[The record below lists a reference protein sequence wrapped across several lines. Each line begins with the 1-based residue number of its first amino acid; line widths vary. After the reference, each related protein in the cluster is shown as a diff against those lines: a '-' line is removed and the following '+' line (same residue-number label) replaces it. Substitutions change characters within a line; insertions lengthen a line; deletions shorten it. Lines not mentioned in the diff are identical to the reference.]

1 MNIQCLLPWC
11 VMATAVLCRLLGLVE
26 VRSAALR
33 WRAPCSIH
41 VGCRKKSTQFL
52 NRPNLPKLAYKR
64 SKGRNPGVLFLPDFA
79 SNMKTDKAL
88 ALEDFCK
95 SLGHSFVRFDYTGC
109 GASGGNFSECT
120 IGQWKKDVLSVIDE
134 LTEGP
139 QILVGSSMGGWL
151 MLLAAIARPERV
163 VALVGIATGADYLV
177 TAFRQLPLETKKEI
191 EEQGEWYLPSKQK
204 EAGFYK
210 IPYSFIKDAENH
222 CVLHSTIPI
231 TCPVRLIHG
240 MEDGYIPWQISL
252 KVAESVV
259 GSDVDLILR
268 KQGQHKMAEKDDL
281 KLIVYT
287 IDDLIDKLS
296 TLP

>member
-1 MNIQCLLPWC
+1 
-11 VMATAVLCRLLGLVE
+11 MAAALLCRLLGLLE

-41 VGCRKKSTQFL
+41 VGCRKKSTQYL

-139 QILVGSSMGGWL
+139 Q
-151 MLLAAIARPERV
+151 
-163 VALVGIATGADYLV
+163 
-177 TAFRQLPLETKKEI
+177 TKKEI

-252 KVAESVV
+252 QVAESVV

>member
-1 MNIQCLLPWC
+1 
-11 VMATAVLCRLLGLVE
+11 MAAAVRCRLFGLVD
-26 VRSAALR
+26 VGDAALWR
-33 WRAPCSIH
+33 RAPCSLH
-41 VGCRKKSTQFL
+41 VGCRKKSTQYL

-64 SKGRNPGVLFLPDFA
+64 TKGRNPGVLFLPGFA
-79 SNMKTDKAL
+79 STMKADKAL
-88 ALEDFCK
+88 ALEEFCK

-109 GASGGNFSECT
+109 GESGGNFSECT
-120 IGQWKKDVLSVIDE
+120 IGQWKKDVLSLLDE

-139 QILVGSSMGGWL
+139 QILVGSSLGGWL

-191 EEQGEWYLPSKQK
+191 EEKDEWYLPNKQK

-210 IPYSFIKDAENH
+210 IPYSFIKEAENH

-240 MEDGYIPWQISL
+240 MEDEHIPWQISL
-252 KVAESVV
+252 KVAENLL

-268 KQGQHKMAEKDDL
+268 KQGQHRMAEKDDV

-296 TLP
+296 TLA

>member
-11 VMATAVLCRLLGLVE
+11 VMATAVLCRLLGLDE

-52 NRPNLPKLAYKR
+52 NRPNLPKLAYER

-109 GASGGNFSECT
+109 GASGGKFSECT

-139 QILVGSSMGGWL
+139 QFNVLELQSLLQSEVPTCFKRATILPVPKKSSVICL
-151 MLLAAIARPERV
+151 NDYHP
-163 VALVGIATGADYLV
+163 VALT
-177 TAFRQLPLETKKEI
+177 P
-191 EEQGEWYLPSKQK
+191 
-204 EAGFYK
+204 
-210 IPYSFIKDAENH
+210 
-222 CVLHSTIPI
+222 
-231 TCPVRLIHG
+231 PVMKCFERLG
-240 MEDGYIPWQISL
+240 MGRINTS
-252 KVAESVV
+252 
-259 GSDVDLILR
+259 LR
-268 KQGQHKMAEKDDL
+268 KDLDLLQFAYHHNRSKAGVISMALHTALAWIVQIPTSGYCSFTIAQH
-281 KLIVYT
+281 
-287 IDDLIDKLS
+287 
-296 TLP
+296 

>member
-1 MNIQCLLPWC
+1 
-11 VMATAVLCRLLGLVE
+11 MAAALLCRLLGLLE

-41 VGCRKKSTQFL
+41 VGCRKKSTQYL

-139 QILVGSSMGGWL
+139 QWLSVLVV
-151 MLLAAIARPERV
+151 RV
-163 VALVGIATGADYLV
+163 VSICAC
-177 TAFRQLPLETKKEI
+177 AFPVPPSKNPLPPPLLPVLPKEI
-191 EEQGEWYLPSKQK
+191 QPESEAPSLQVK
-204 EAGFYK
+204 
-210 IPYSFIKDAENH
+210 
-222 CVLHSTIPI
+222 
-231 TCPVRLIHG
+231 
-240 MEDGYIPWQISL
+240 
-252 KVAESVV
+252 
-259 GSDVDLILR
+259 
-268 KQGQHKMAEKDDL
+268 
-281 KLIVYT
+281 
-287 IDDLIDKLS
+287 
-296 TLP
+296 